1 MILNQIGDV
10 DLRWESLG
18 KPDIRVVHGRIPRT
32 QEQVLGV
39 KLRELIRIRI
49 PTFLLILDGGVV
61 GRDEFFLNRQAVH
74 RFL

>member
-1 MILNQIGDV
+1 M
-10 DLRWESLG
+10 WESLG

-32 QEQVLGV
+32 LEQVLGV

-61 GRDEFFLNRQAVH
+61 GRDEFFLDRQAVH